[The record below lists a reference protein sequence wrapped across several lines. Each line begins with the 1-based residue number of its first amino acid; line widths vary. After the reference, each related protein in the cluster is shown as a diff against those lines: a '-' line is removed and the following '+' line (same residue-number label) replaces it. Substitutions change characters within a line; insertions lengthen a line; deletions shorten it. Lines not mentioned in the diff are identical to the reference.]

1 MVQDKGWLIQKD
13 GKVIAS
19 TETYKQAL
27 NVILDDKQN
36 AKVESRYDIRP
47 GK

>member
-1 MVQDKGWLIQKD
+1 MVQDKGWLIKKN

-19 TETYKQAL
+19 TETYKQGL
-27 NVILDDKQN
+27 NVIVSDKQKDKGDN
-36 AKVESRYDIRP
+36 RYDIRP